1 MRGQTESRLP
11 HQAKTDL
18 LGARN
23 RRALGNGHVD
33 TMLRRR
39 IAKKR
44 PCLICTQYFV
54 DDVRLRRTF
63 DLDIGNNQ
71 VRMLRYEDGGTNVQ
85 AISREYGL

>member
-1 MRGQTESRLP
+1 MIE
-11 HQAKTDL
+11 QAPGYGSTIGAQAPNSQKKTP
-18 LGARN
+18 AVY
-23 RRALGNGHVD
+23 A
-33 TMLRRR
+33 
-39 IAKKR
+39 
-44 PCLICTQYFV
+44 TQYFV